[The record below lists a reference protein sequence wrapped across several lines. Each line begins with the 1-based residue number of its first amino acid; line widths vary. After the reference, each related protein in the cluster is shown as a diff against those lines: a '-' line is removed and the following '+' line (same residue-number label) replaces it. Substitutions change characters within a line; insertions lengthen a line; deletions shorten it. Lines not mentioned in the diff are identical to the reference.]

1 MTTTDERNTAGIS
14 TFVVG
19 GVLCSTE
26 SLVVTESSLISSNI
40 RGEKSPHRKSAK
52 PFEYQTEAELGKA
65 KVPIVKIDKRLERFR
80 GRVLFPEKLALAN
93 KMLANATLPKI
104 PVSK

>member
-1 MTTTDERNTAGIS
+1 MKYTRYEYRSEDEMS
-14 TFVVG
+14 
-19 GVLCSTE
+19 
-26 SLVVTESSLISSNI
+26 
-40 RGEKSPHRKSAK
+40 
-52 PFEYQTEAELGKA
+52 KA
-65 KVPIVKIDKRLERFR
+65 KAPIVKIDKRLERFR